1 MYKQIDPIGLV
12 GNNPT
17 LYRYVSNPNAE
28 VYLFGLA
35 PWKNGG
41 FKW

>member
-1 MYKQIDPIGLV
+1 MLETQEAGLA

-17 LYRYVSNPNAE
+17 LYGYVSNPNAE
-28 VYLFGLA
+28 GLFGLA